1 MHLLHTD
8 GKVLGDILDVLL
20 AKFFNLK
27 MLGKINDVVSFNV
40 VSDDDNSLLIL
51 EHLVHLYDLADASA
65 SIQSSNLS
73 LNINQTVVLGLHL
86 LLKDLQGEVF

>member
-1 MHLLHTD
+1 MHLLETD

-27 MLGKINDVVSFNV
+27 MLGKINDVVSFDV
-40 VSDDDNSLLIL
+40 VGDDDNRLLIL

-65 SIQSSNLS
+65 SI
-73 LNINQTVVLGLHL
+73 
-86 LLKDLQGEVF
+86 